1 MENAVNDA
9 QQLCLHSEK
18 ASCKGKSLTDAQR
31 QLLISEHNKIRRMIA
46 KGNAENY
53 DGGKLPSGRNIY
65 QLRYSCELENAAIAS
80 VKGATCSASLAD
92 PQKYGQNIHV
102 NILFCH
108 GQISLCTIGT
118 CKPPGHD
125 FDSTCIDTPGG
136 YYFEIW
142 ARLDVSIVIAAIAN
156 CCGLKS
162 GNPSWCELTKT

>member
-102 NILFCH
+102 ELADYLVYPIVPYTRQSAVTL
-108 GQISLCTIGT
+108 S
-118 CKPPGHD
+118 
-125 FDSTCIDTPGG
+125 DS
-136 YYFEIW
+136 YNSA
-142 ARLDVSIVIAAIAN
+142 ARTTV
-156 CCGLKS
+156 
-162 GNPSWCELTKT
+162 PSTVTVAP